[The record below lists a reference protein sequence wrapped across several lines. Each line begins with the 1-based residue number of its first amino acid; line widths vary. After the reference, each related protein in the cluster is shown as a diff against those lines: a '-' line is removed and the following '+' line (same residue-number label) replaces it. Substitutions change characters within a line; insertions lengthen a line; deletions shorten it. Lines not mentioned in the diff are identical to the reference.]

1 MAQRKSQNSID
12 NLMMAYADLSTG
24 GKGSSFKGPA
34 LKDVKIQKSEA
45 PSFKPSQKSRDWSSL
60 EQSLEST
67 FSVQQ
72 NLSQQQQPQE
82 CPVGRGLIQQLPGQ
96 GAQLTAAT
104 PASDC

>member
-60 EQSLEST
+60 EQSLESA

-72 NLSQQQQPQE
+72 NLSQQQQPQ
-82 CPVGRGLIQQLPGQ
+82 VLPFQPQFPIGMY
-96 GAQLTAAT
+96 LTIYLYW
-104 PASDC
+104 